1 MGFGLREEKFDTLKE
16 TRNGYRKEEEDVEGE
31 DEQAIEQK
39 GEGEREGF
47 IEREV
52 EGIMISNVYYS
63 RWSEL
68 DFAD

>member
-52 EGIMISNVYYS
+52 EGIMISNV
-63 RWSEL
+63 
-68 DFAD
+68 